1 MRGEGLV
8 IPGDSGREVCVRGTC
23 GREVAWITREL
34 RKMFS
39 NGLRNMSLAFTVAL
53 SDEFVWFGMTKE
65 SMRYCQ
71 RMILRN
77 SKIAVS
83 NIENARK
90 NERHF

>member
-1 MRGEGLV
+1 
-8 IPGDSGREVCVRGTC
+8 
-23 GREVAWITREL
+23 
-34 RKMFS
+34 
-39 NGLRNMSLAFTVAL
+39 MSLAFTVAL